1 MAPRRSLLGLAAVAL
16 TALPLAGCIEEPPL
30 APPGTPVFSGGFP
43 SGVEPKAFAGSRLN
57 ALQIDSYETLAGI
70 ASIRIDV
77 PRASAAPG
85 FAGGVVEAATPRD
98 LSGSTALAFWSKA
111 SRPATL
117 DKLGFGLV
125 FDDPSVHQV
134 TLFGLPLTEEW
145 THHVIP
151 IPDPGSLTAE
161 RGLFW
166 YAESDPVNYN
176 FWLAEMGF
184 VQVDPGLL
192 DLRPSLGAASLTL
205 AAGRKAPAPLVL
217 TYADLDGTRRALDA
231 TAPGEGPAPS
241 YFRYSSSDSSVATVD
256 ASGVVTGIATGQ
268 ALIEARLGRAAL
280 PVDLVVNVVT
290 SLPPEPAAGPPAPP
304 ARLAGDVI
312 SLFGE
317 AYTRRPINLTPAS
330 FSVVGSA
337 TTPSIAG
344 NPVLKYTGL
353 RFVGIDF
360 VGAKIDASAM
370 THFHV
375 DVWTPNATKFGI
387 QLVGFPAGGGG
398 VPVTVGLN
406 GRTTYGGTLPPFS
419 QGGWISLDL
428 PLTLFAG
435 VPLDSLGQ
443 LLWLDNGAI
452 SPGGDEDGTFYIDN
466 VYFYR

>member
-1 MAPRRSLLGLAAVAL
+1 MACPRTLKGLAAA
-16 TALPLAGCIEEPPL
+16 ALPALLLAGCIEEPPPD
-30 APPGTPVFSGGFP
+30 PPGTPVFSGGFP

-57 ALQIDSYETLAGI
+57 ALNIDSYQTLAGV
-70 ASIRIDV
+70 ASMRIDV
-77 PRASAAPG
+77 PRASATPG
-85 FAGGVVEAATPRD
+85 FAGGVVEAATPQD
-98 LSGSTALAFWSKA
+98 LSGSNALAFWSKA
-111 SRPATL
+111 SRPAVL

-134 TLFGLPLTEEW
+134 TLYGLPLDEEW

-176 FWLAEMGF
+176 LFLADMGF

-192 DLRPSLGAASLTL
+192 DLRPSLGAAALTI
-205 AAGRKAPAPLVL
+205 AAGRKAPVPLVL
-217 TYADLDGTRRALDA
+217 TWADLDGTRRALDA

-241 YFRYSSSDSSVATVD
+241 YFRFSSSDSSIATVD
-256 ASGVVTGIATGQ
+256 ASGVVTGITTGQ
-268 ALIEARLGRAAL
+268 ALVEARLGRAAL
-280 PVDLVVNVVT
+280 PVDLVVNVVP
-290 SLPPEPAAGPPAPP
+290 SLPSEPAAGPPAPP
-304 ARLAGDVI
+304 ARAAADVI
-312 SLFGE
+312 SLFGD
-317 AYTRRPINLTPAS
+317 AYPRRNVNLAPAS
-330 FSVVGSA
+330 FSVVASA

-360 VGAKIDASAM
+360 TGAKIDASAM

-387 QLVGFPAGGGG
+387 QLVAFPAGGGA

-406 GRTTYGGTLPPFS
+406 GRTTYAGALPPFS
-419 QGGWISLDL
+419 QGSWIGLDI
-428 PLTLFAG
+428 PLSLFAG
-435 VPLDSLGQ
+435 LPLDSLGQ

-452 SPGGDEDGTFYIDN
+452 APGGDEDGTFYVDN